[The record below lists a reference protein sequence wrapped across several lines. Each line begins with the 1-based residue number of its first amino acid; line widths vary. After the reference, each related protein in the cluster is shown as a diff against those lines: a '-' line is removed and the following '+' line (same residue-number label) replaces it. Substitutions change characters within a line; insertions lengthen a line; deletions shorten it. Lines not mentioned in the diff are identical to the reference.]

1 MITLKSEINEELF
14 FTKNLEK
21 WGKDINPISK
31 VVSPKL
37 KDVSPVLKFASKW
50 KVANPI

>member
-1 MITLKSEINEELF
+1 MLF

-31 VVSPKL
+31 VASPKL